1 LRCSKCLMEQAKM
14 ALSTESGVL
23 YYYDQVERF
32 K

>member
-1 LRCSKCLMEQAKM
+1 MEQAKM
-14 ALSTESGVL
+14 ALSTEAGVL